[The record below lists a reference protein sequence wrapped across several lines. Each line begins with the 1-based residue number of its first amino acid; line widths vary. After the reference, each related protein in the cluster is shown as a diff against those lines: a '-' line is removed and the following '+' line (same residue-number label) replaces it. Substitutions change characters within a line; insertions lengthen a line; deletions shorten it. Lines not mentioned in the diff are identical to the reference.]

1 MDTPRLLKNIFE
13 KDEHHRQLIAYEI
26 HDGLAQFVS
35 AAIMQLEASKAN
47 PKRDCKTADDPHVNE
62 ALRLLREASQETR
75 HLIAGL
81 RPPSLDELGIIDSLE
96 TLIRDARLEIEDVT
110 FQHNIGANRLPPQIE
125 VTIFRICQ
133 ESLTNIRQHAK
144 AQHVHVELNKTEDG
158 DISLLIRDDGC
169 GFDLKSSTK
178 DHFGLEGIRQRALYA
193 SGTADIQSEPGA
205 GTTIHVEFPTADI
218 KN

>member
-26 HDGLAQFVS
+26 HDGVAQYIS
-35 AAIMQLEASKAN
+35 AAIMQLEAFKAN
-47 PKRDCKTADDPHVNE
+47 PNCECDTANDTHVNE

-75 HLIAGL
+75 HLISGL

-96 TLIRDARLEIEDVT
+96 TLMREARLEIKDVT
-110 FQHNIGANRLPPQIE
+110 FRHSIGNNRLPPQLE
-125 VTIFRICQ
+125 VVLFRISQ
-133 ESLTNIRQHAK
+133 ESLTNIRQHAR
-144 AQHVHVELNKTEDG
+144 AQHVHVELNKREDG

-178 DHFGLEGIRQRALYA
+178 DHFGLEGIRQRALYYG
-193 SGTADIQSEPGA
+193 GTADIQSELGA
-205 GTTIHVEFPTADI
+205 GTTIHVQFPALGI
-218 KN
+218 KK